1 MIMSIADSNKEKLA
15 AIEWILK
22 QDNPQQLKAVS
33 DLIQKIDK
41 DTLEATKIAGY
52 RPKGLAVLTLQ
63 LKESILESLKEIEN
77 QQYISIDRLEQE
89 SDQW

>member
-1 MIMSIADSNKEKLA
+1 MSIADINKEKLV

-22 QDNPQQLKAVS
+22 QDNPQHVKTIS
-33 DLIQKIDK
+33 NLIQKIERDA
-41 DTLEATKIAGY
+41 LEATKIAGY
-52 RPKGLAVLTLQ
+52 RPKALPVLTSQ
-63 LKESILESLKEIEN
+63 LKESILLSLKEIEN